1 MNLHAN
7 AALSLKGRREL
18 CRAVVERERTV
29 TQPAE
34 AAGVSVRCARKWVG
48 RYRAE
53 GQAGLRDRCSAPD
66 RIAHRTGE
74 QRVEAIA
81 ALRRLR
87 FTGPEIAEVLEMPLL
102 TVSGILPAGGGEA
115 GLFARE

>member
-18 CRAVVERERTV
+18 CRAVIDQDRTL
-29 TQPAE
+29 TQAAE

-53 GQAGLRDRCSAPD
+53 GELGLHDRSSAP
-66 RIAHRTGE
+66 RID
-74 QRVEAIA
+74 
-81 ALRRLR
+81 
-87 FTGPEIAEVLEMPLL
+87 
-102 TVSGILPAGGGEA
+102 PAPDQ
-115 GLFARE
+115 